1 MQFRHISERAVHIL
15 LHSVMN
21 EYISPDCCDEN
32 GAFEQRIYVDI
43 ADLSR
48 GSIDKPPSVLRQQN
62 ETQESSW
69 EAPDQQYGADAVD
82 FFCM

>member
-1 MQFRHISERAVHIL
+1 MQFWHVSERAIQIL
-15 LHSVMN
+15 LNTVMN
-21 EYISPDCCDEN
+21 EYRSPDCCDEN

-48 GSIDKPPSVLRQQN
+48 GSIEKPPSVLRQQN